1 VAVHPAREEMLSR
14 EMPEEVVVVAIDELE
29 AV

>member
-1 VAVHPAREEMLSR
+1 VDVHPTREDMLVR
-14 EMPEEVVVVAIDELE
+14 EMPEEVVVFAIDELE